1 MRKQTFEIL
10 TPIFQQNAIRAI
22 QQIHPNP
29 ERPLIV
35 TIQEKTRSVEQ
46 NKRLWATLRDVSEQV
61 VWHGMKLDSED
72 WKHIFT
78 AALKGQRSAPGI
90 NGGFV
95 VLGQSTSK
103 MKVSEFSELL
113 ELIYAFGAER
123 GVRWSED
130 AQEAIEWAK
139 RTGRKVAA

>member
-1 MRKQTFEIL
+1 MR
-10 TPIFQQNAIRAI
+10 TPLVQQNAIRAI
-22 QQIHPNP
+22 QQLCPDP

-61 VWHGMKLDSED
+61 VWHGAKLNSED

-123 GVRWSED
+123 NVRWSED

-139 RTGRKVAA
+139 RTGRRPRCENGKAA

>member
-1 MRKQTFEIL
+1 MRKQTFEIR
-10 TPIFQQNAIRAI
+10 TAIVQQNAIRTI
-22 QQIHPNP
+22 QQIHPEF

-46 NKRLWATLRDVSEQV
+46 NKRLWATLRDVSDQV

-78 AALKGQRSAPGI
+78 AAIKGQRSAPGI

-103 MKVSEFSELL
+103 MRVSEFSELL
-113 ELIYAFGAER
+113 ELIHAFGAER
-123 GVRWSED
+123 DVRWSED

>member
-1 MRKQTFEIL
+1 MKTIRYHLIDESVRY
-10 TPIFQQNAIRAI
+10 NAIQFIRTC
-22 QQIHPNP
+22 NLD
-29 ERPLIV
+29 LIV
-35 TIQEKTRSVEQ
+35 EVKQRTRSLDQ
-46 NKRLWATLRDVSEQV
+46 NRRLWATLRDVSEQV
-61 VWHGMKLDSED
+61 VWHGMKLDNED

-103 MKVSEFSELL
+103 MRVSEFSELL

>member
-1 MRKQTFEIL
+1 MRKQTFEIR
-10 TPIFQQNAIRAI
+10 TPLVQQNVIRAI
-22 QQIHPNP
+22 QQIHPDF

-103 MKVSEFSELL
+103 MKVSEFSDLL

-123 GVRWSED
+123 DVQWSED

-139 RTGRKVAA
+139 RTGRMVAA

>member
-1 MRKQTFEIL
+1 MRKQTFEIR
-10 TPIFQQNAIRAI
+10 TPLVQQNAIRTI
-22 QQIHPNP
+22 QQLYPDP
-29 ERPLIV
+29 
-35 TIQEKTRSVEQ
+35 
-46 NKRLWATLRDVSEQV
+46 
-61 VWHGMKLDSED
+61 
-72 WKHIFT
+72 
-78 AALKGQRSAPGI
+78 LKGQRSAPGI

-123 GVRWSED
+123 GVQWSED

-139 RTGRKVAA
+139 RTGRKVAV

>member
-1 MRKQTFEIL
+1 MRKQTFEIR
-10 TPIFQQNAIRAI
+10 TPLVQQNAIRTI
-22 QQIHPNP
+22 QQIHPDF

-61 VWHGMKLDSED
+61 VWHGAKMNSED

-123 GVRWSED
+123 GVQWSED

>member
-1 MRKQTFEIL
+1 MKTIRYHLIDESVRY
-10 TPIFQQNAIRAI
+10 NAIQFIRTC
-22 QQIHPNP
+22 NLD
-29 ERPLIV
+29 LIV
-35 TIQEKTRSVEQ
+35 EVKQRTRSLDQ
-46 NKRLWATLRDVSEQV
+46 NRRLWATLRDVSEQV

-123 GVRWSED
+123 GVQWSED

-139 RTGRKVAA
+139 RTGRKVAV

>member
-1 MRKQTFEIL
+1 MRKQTFEIR
-10 TPIFQQNAIRAI
+10 TPLVQQNAIRTI
-22 QQIHPNP
+22 QQIHPDL

-46 NKRLWATLRDVSEQV
+46 SKRLWATLRDVSEQV

-103 MKVSEFSELL
+103 MRVGEFSELL

-123 GVRWSED
+123 GVSWSEG
-130 AQEAIEWAK
+130 AQEAIEWSK

>member
-1 MRKQTFEIL
+1 MRKQTFEIRTL
-10 TPIFQQNAIRAI
+10 LVQQNAIRTI
-22 QQIHPNP
+22 QQLYPDP

-72 WKHIFT
+72 WKHVFT

-95 VLGQSTSK
+95 VLGQPAHDCSC
-103 MKVSEFSELL
+103 
-113 ELIYAFGAER
+113 
-123 GVRWSED
+123 
-130 AQEAIEWAK
+130 
-139 RTGRKVAA
+139 

>member
-1 MRKQTFEIL
+1 MRKQTFEIR
-10 TPIFQQNAIRAI
+10 TPLVQQNAIRTI
-22 QQIHPNP
+22 QQIHPDF

-35 TIQEKTRSVEQ
+35 IVQEKTRSVEQ

-103 MKVSEFSELL
+103 MRVSEFSELL

-123 GVRWSED
+123 GVSWGED
-130 AQEAIEWAK
+130 AQEAIDWAK

>member
-1 MRKQTFEIL
+1 MKTIRYHLIDESVRY
-10 TPIFQQNAIRAI
+10 NAIQFIRTC
-22 QQIHPNP
+22 NLD
-29 ERPLIV
+29 LIV
-35 TIQEKTRSVEQ
+35 EVKQRTRSLDQ
-46 NKRLWATLRDVSEQV
+46 NRRLWATLRDVSEQV
-61 VWHGMKLDSED
+61 VWHSMKLDSED

-103 MKVSEFSELL
+103 MRVSEFSELL

-123 GVRWSED
+123 GVSWGED

-139 RTGRKVAA
+139 RTGRKAAA

>member
-1 MRKQTFEIL
+1 MRKQTFEIR
-10 TPIFQQNAIRAI
+10 TPIVQQNAIRAI

-90 NGGFV
+90 KGGFV

-103 MKVSEFSELL
+103 MRVSEFSELL

-123 GVRWSED
+123 SVRWSED

-139 RTGRKVAA
+139 RTGRKAAV

>member
-22 QQIHPNP
+22 QQIHPDP
-29 ERPLIV
+29 EIPLIV

>member
-1 MRKQTFEIL
+1 MKTIRYHLIDESVRY
-10 TPIFQQNAIRAI
+10 NAIQFIRTC
-22 QQIHPNP
+22 NLD
-29 ERPLIV
+29 LIV
-35 TIQEKTRSVEQ
+35 EVKQRTRSLDQ
-46 NKRLWATLRDVSEQV
+46 NRRLWATLRDISEQV

-103 MKVSEFSELL
+103 MRVSEFSELL

-123 GVRWSED
+123 DVQWSED

>member
-1 MRKQTFEIL
+1 MKTIRYHLIDESVRY
-10 TPIFQQNAIRAI
+10 NAIQFIRTC
-22 QQIHPNP
+22 NLD
-29 ERPLIV
+29 LIV
-35 TIQEKTRSVEQ
+35 EVKQRTRSLDQ
-46 NKRLWATLRDVSEQV
+46 NRRLWATLRDVSEQV

-90 NGGFV
+90 NGGVV

-103 MKVSEFSELL
+103 MRVSEFSELL